1 MSLCAGS
8 EGGWQPTVA
17 VQHARLAKRILNQC
31 ELLVHSSV
39 SWQDTRRQRE
49 VDIETSR
56 STEMRTN
63 ATRAEKTRNAFPASL
78 NLSIRRQK

>member
-49 VDIETSR
+49 VDPNFLDRDADQRER
-56 STEMRTN
+56 RKHG
-63 ATRAEKTRNAFPASL
+63 TRAAL